1 MQRKYATDG
10 LVAMSVSLDDP
21 ADPEAK
27 EKVLKFLRSQDAAFD
42 NFMLN
47 EKAEF
52 WQQKLGFDGPP
63 CVIVFDQHGALAK
76 QFKDEFTYADVEKL
90 VKPLLGRK

>member
-1 MQRKYATDG
+1 MQRKYAADG

-27 EKVLKFLRSQDAAFD
+27 EKVLKFLHSQDATFD

-47 EKAEF
+47 EKPEF

-63 CVIVFDQHGALAK
+63 CVIVFNTQGVVAK
-76 QFKDEFTYADVEKL
+76 QFKDEFTYDDVEKL
-90 VKPLLGRK
+90 VKPLLGKK